1 MGKINIKDIVEE
13 AREYGWELIS
23 EKYQNLDEELVWE
36 CSEGHRVYAPYRK
49 IRGKYICPVC
59 EANKYKEI
67 STKIV
72 VKKPGV
78 RRVLALD
85 QSTHLTGYSIF
96 DNEELVTYGIFET
109 QYEDEIARD
118 HEVKVWLI
126 SMIHNWE
133 PDYIGIEGIQYQQQ
147 MGVTTFETLAR
158 LQGILMDLC
167 YEMEYK
173 YNICP
178 TNTWRHFCGV
188 KGRSRVD
195 KKRSTQILIKEWY
208 DISVNEDVADAIGI
222 GRYMAKSVVA
232 QPEVVEWE

>member
-59 EANKYKEI
+59 EANKYKEM

-178 TNTWRHFCGV
+178 TNTWRHFYGV